1 MIQLYATSCSAGLHI
16 VPVVSWEGAPN
27 QLPIFNHTVFTSSFT
42 NHMFRVGLHVTFG
55 INNRRIPIQ
64 YPSWSAKGSGEAI
77 ELVIAIWAVDS
88 QENH

>member
-55 INNRRIPIQ
+55 INNRRGILAGQPKVLVK
-64 YPSWSAKGSGEAI
+64 PSS
-77 ELVIAIWAVDS
+77 
-88 QENH
+88 